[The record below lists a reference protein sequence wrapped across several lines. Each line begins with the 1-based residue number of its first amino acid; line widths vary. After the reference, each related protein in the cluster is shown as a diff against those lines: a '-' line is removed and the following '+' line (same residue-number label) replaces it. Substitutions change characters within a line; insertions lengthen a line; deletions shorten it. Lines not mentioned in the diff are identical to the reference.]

1 MNKMKKLFAVVIS
14 VVMACVFATC
24 AFADTTSD
32 VKAFMLAKGVTVTGT
47 LTQEQA
53 KSLAAS
59 SASLKSSAD
68 AMFVASQG
76 SDLATVQA
84 NADAAAGMIRSL
96 KGFEDLKVTVSAVGS
111 NLVRVTATSGNMYAV
126 GDVVVGTGSTASS
139 SVIKATGDNSA
150 VLMVVSLMTIVGV
163 MALAVRK
170 REE

>member
-14 VVMACVFATC
+14 VVMACVFATG

-32 VKAFMLAKGVTVTGT
+32 VKAYMLAKGVTVTGT

-84 NADAAAGMIRSL
+84 NADAAGMIRSL

-150 VLMVVSLMTIVGV
+150 VLMVVSLMTVVGI

>member
-14 VVMACVFATC
+14 VVMACVFATG

-32 VKAFMLAKGVTVTGT
+32 VKAYMLAKGVTVTGT

-68 AMFVASQG
+68 AMFDASQG

-84 NADAAAGMIRSL
+84 NADAAGMIRSL

-150 VLMVVSLMTIVGV
+150 VLMVVSLMTVVGV

>member
-1 MNKMKKLFAVVIS
+1 MNKMKKLFAVVVS
-14 VVMACVFATC
+14 VVMVCVFATC

-32 VKAFMLAKGVTVTGT
+32 VKAYMLAKGVTVTGT
-47 LTQEQA
+47 LTKEQA
-53 KSLAAS
+53 QSLAAS
-59 SASLKSSAD
+59 AGTLKSNAD
-68 AMFVASQG
+68 ALFVSSQG
-76 SDLATVQA
+76 SSLATVQA
-84 NADAAAGMIRSL
+84 NADTAAGMIRGL

-150 VLMVVSLMTIVGV
+150 VLMVVSLMTVVGV

>member
-14 VVMACVFATC
+14 VVMACVFATG

-32 VKAFMLAKGVTVTGT
+32 VKAYMLAKGVTVTGT

-84 NADAAAGMIRSL
+84 NADAAGMIRSL

-150 VLMVVSLMTIVGV
+150 VLMVVSLMTVVGV

>member
-1 MNKMKKLFAVVIS
+1 MNKMKKLFAVV
-14 VVMACVFATC
+14 MACVFATG

-32 VKAFMLAKGVTVTGT
+32 VKAYMLAKGVTVTGT

-84 NADAAAGMIRSL
+84 NADAAGMIRSL

-150 VLMVVSLMTIVGV
+150 VLMVVSLMTVVGV

>member
-14 VVMACVFATC
+14 VVMACVFATG

-32 VKAFMLAKGVTVTGT
+32 VKAYMLAKGVTVTGT

-76 SDLATVQA
+76 SDLATVKA
-84 NADAAAGMIRSL
+84 NADAAGMIRSL

-150 VLMVVSLMTIVGV
+150 VLMVVSLMTVVGV

>member
-14 VVMACVFATC
+14 VVMACVFATG

-32 VKAFMLAKGVTVTGT
+32 VKAYMLAKGVTVTGT

-150 VLMVVSLMTIVGV
+150 VLMVVSLMTVVGV

>member
-14 VVMACVFATC
+14 VVMACVFATG

-32 VKAFMLAKGVTVTGT
+32 VKAYMLAKGVTVTGT

-84 NADAAAGMIRSL
+84 NADAAGMIRSL

-111 NLVRVTATSGNMYAV
+111 NLVRVTATSDNMYAV

-150 VLMVVSLMTIVGV
+150 VLMVVSLMTVVGV

>member
-1 MNKMKKLFAVVIS
+1 
-14 VVMACVFATC
+14 
-24 AFADTTSD
+24 
-32 VKAFMLAKGVTVTGT
+32 
-47 LTQEQA
+47 
-53 KSLAAS
+53 
-59 SASLKSSAD
+59 
-68 AMFVASQG
+68 MFVASQG

-84 NADAAAGMIRSL
+84 NADAAGMIRSL

-150 VLMVVSLMTIVGV
+150 VLMVVSLMTVVGV

>member
-14 VVMACVFATC
+14 VVMACVFATG

-32 VKAFMLAKGVTVTGT
+32 VKAYMLAKGVIVTGT

-84 NADAAAGMIRSL
+84 NADAAGMIRSL

-150 VLMVVSLMTIVGV
+150 VLMVVSLMTVVGV

>member
-1 MNKMKKLFAVVIS
+1 MNKMKKLFAVVVS

-32 VKAFMLAKGVTVTGT
+32 VKAYMLAKGVTVTGT

-59 SASLKSSAD
+59 SASLKSNAD
-68 AMFVASQG
+68 ALFVASQG
-76 SDLATVQA
+76 TSLATVQA
-84 NADAAAGMIRSL
+84 NADTAASIIRGM

-111 NLVRVTATSGNMYAV
+111 NL
-126 GDVVVGTGSTASS
+126 VVGTGSTASS

-150 VLMVVSLMTIVGV
+150 VLMVVSLMTVVGV

>member
-14 VVMACVFATC
+14 VVMACVFATG
-24 AFADTTSD
+24 AFADTTSY
-32 VKAFMLAKGVTVTGT
+32 VKAYMLAKGVTVTGT

-84 NADAAAGMIRSL
+84 NADAAGMIRSL

-150 VLMVVSLMTIVGV
+150 VLMVVSLMTVVGV